1 LADTTTLDDY
11 KKMFAEARDLLADNR
26 TEQQIDDDYYHG
38 YQLTSEERATLK
50 KRKQPDTVFNRYRK
64 SINGTLGVLDDGAT
78 DPRAYGRNP
87 GVDED
92 AADVVSKTLR
102 FVADLN
108 DFHELR
114 LECAYD
120 YLVPGTCA
128 AIVEIDENNRPT
140 CQQIRWEEHFYDPR
154 ARKKDLSDARYQGV
168 AKWMYADQVTALY
181 PKKSKEIDDALQS
194 GAPITLSDTFE
205 DRPRDSLSNWIDP
218 RRRRLMVVEIYHR
231 DGQGWNRCVFHA
243 GGILE
248 AGPSPYTDEKGN
260 TECPI
265 VAQSCYVDRE
275 NNRMGVG
282 RDLRSP
288 QDEFNKRRS
297 KLLHETNNRQM
308 QAMPNEMGQLAVSVD
323 ADEVRKEAARP
334 DGIIPPGWQ
343 PVGRGD
349 IWSGQFQLL
358 QLAEQELD
366 RQGPNPAIL
375 ARGATSASGRSKQVD
390 QQAGMTEDAI
400 VYKGIHNWEI
410 RCIARCGR
418 AASSSGRPRTISV

>member
-1 LADTTTLDDY
+1 
-11 KKMFAEARDLLADNR
+11 
-26 TEQQIDDDYYHG
+26 
-38 YQLTSEERATLK
+38 
-50 KRKQPDTVFNRYRK
+50 VFNRYRK
-64 SINGTLGVLDDGAT
+64 SINGTLGVLDSGAT

-92 AADVVSKTLR
+92 AADVVSKALR

-120 YLVPGTCA
+120 FLVPGTCA
-128 AIVEIDENNRPT
+128 AIVEVDDNDRPT
-140 CQQIRWEEHFYDPR
+140 AKQIRWEEHFHDPR
-154 ARKKDLSDARYQGV
+154 SRKKDLSDARYQGV
-168 AKWMYADQVTALY
+168 AKWMYADQLTALY
-181 PKKSKEIDDALQS
+181 PKKSKEIEDALQS
-194 GAPITLSDTFE
+194 GAPIALGDTFE
-205 DRPRDSLSNWIDP
+205 DRPRDSQSNWIDA
-218 RRRRLMVVEIYHR
+218 RRRRLMVVEIYHM
-231 DGQGWNRCVFHA
+231 DGKGWNRCVFHA

-248 AGPSPYTDEKGN
+248 AGPSPYTDEKGK

-308 QAMPNEMGQLAVSVD
+308 QASPTRWGKWRLATD
-323 ADEVRKEAARP
+323 ADLVRKEAARP
-334 DGIIPPGWQ
+334 DGVIPPGWQ
-343 PVGRGD
+343 PVQRTD
-349 IWSGQFQLL
+349 IWSAQFNLL
-358 QLAEQELD
+358 TLAETELD

-375 ARGATSASGRSKQVD
+375 ARGATSASGRSNRS
-390 QQAGMTEDAI
+390 I
-400 VYKGIHNWEI
+400 
-410 RCIARCGR
+410 
-418 AASSSGRPRTISV
+418 SRPG